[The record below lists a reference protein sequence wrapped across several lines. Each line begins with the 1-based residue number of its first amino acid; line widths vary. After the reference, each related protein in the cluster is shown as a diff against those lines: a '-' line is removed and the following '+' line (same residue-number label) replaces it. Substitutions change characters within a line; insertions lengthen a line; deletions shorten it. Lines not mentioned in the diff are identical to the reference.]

1 MLGVI
6 GVLTALALV
15 MYLAYRG
22 WGIIPASLLCS
33 LIVLITNGGAIWQ
46 GLAVNYGDGFK
57 YFAGTYFL
65 LFILG
70 SLFGKVMGDTGSA
83 SSISYKLIDWLGTK
97 RVILII
103 LLATAILTYGGVS
116 LFVVIFTVY
125 PIGLVLFQK
134 AGVPKR
140 ILCAAVVAGAGTFTM
155 TALPGTPQ
163 IQNIIPAQV
172 LGTTPMAAP
181 VIGVTASLFMFFL
194 CLLYLNREAR
204 IAAEKGE
211 TYGGN
216 AKDNTAALAASD
228 LSGLP
233 DWKVAFLPIVL
244 VIGIIV
250 ALKGKMDPL
259 ASVAVAMSV
268 ATLVCYLFNI
278 QKIKNPVQTLSEGLS
293 LGIMPLIN
301 TAAIV
306 GFGFVVQK
314 VPAFQS
320 FVQFA
325 LGLKFPP
332 IVSAVFATNIVA
344 GITGSSSGGL
354 SIFLKTMGPE
364 YLKLGVNP
372 EILHRI
378 SAIAS
383 GGLDTLPHCGGIIT
397 ILMVMG
403 LTHKQAYKGI
413 FVTSVLIPIIAVVLG
428 IIMAT
433 MGIV

>member
-1 MLGVI
+1 M
-6 GVLTALALV
+6 
-15 MYLAYRG
+15 
-22 WGIIPASLLCS
+22 
-33 LIVLITNGGAIWQ
+33 IVLLTNGGNIWK
-46 GLAVNYGDGFK
+46 GFATDYGDGFK

-70 SLFGKVMGDTGSA
+70 SLFGKVMSDTGSA
-83 SSISYKLIDWLGTK
+83 SAISYKLIDWLGTK

-116 LFVVIFTVY
+116 LFVVVFTVY

-134 AGVPKR
+134 AEIPKR

-163 IQNIIPAQV
+163 IQNIIPAQI

-181 VIGVTASLFMFFL
+181 VIGITASLLMFFL
-194 CLLYLNREAR
+194 CLLYLNREAK

-211 TYGGN
+211 PFTGGPN
-216 AKDNTAALAASD
+216 GKASALPSAD

-233 DWKVAFLPIVL
+233 DWKIAFLPLIL
-244 VIGIIV
+244 VIAIIV

-259 ASVAVAMSV
+259 ASVAVAMTV
-268 ATLVCYLFNI
+268 ATLVCYLLNMP
-278 QKIKNPVQTLSEGLS
+278 KIKNPVQTLTEGLS
-293 LGIMPLIN
+293 MGVMPLIN

-320 FVQFA
+320 FVKFA
-325 LGLKFPP
+325 LGLKFDPL
-332 IVSAVFATNIVA
+332 ISAVFATNIVA

-403 LTHKQAYKGI
+403 LTHKEAYKGI
-413 FVTSVLIPIIAVVLG
+413 FVTSVLIPIIAVIVG
-428 IIMAT
+428 VIMA
-433 MGIV
+433 MAGIV

>member
-1 MLGVI
+1 
-6 GVLTALALV
+6 
-15 MYLAYRG
+15 
-22 WGIIPASLLCS
+22 
-33 LIVLITNGGAIWQ
+33 LIVLLTNGGNIWK
-46 GLAVNYGDGFK
+46 GFATDYGDGFK

-70 SLFGKVMGDTGSA
+70 SLFGKVMSDTGSA
-83 SSISYKLIDWLGTK
+83 SAISYKLIDWLGTK

-116 LFVVIFTVY
+116 LFVVVFTVY

-134 AGVPKR
+134 AEIPKR

-163 IQNIIPAQV
+163 IQNIIPAQI

-181 VIGVTASLFMFFL
+181 VIGITASLLMFFL
-194 CLLYLNREAR
+194 CLLYLNREAK

-211 TYGGN
+211 PFTGGPN
-216 AKDNTAALAASD
+216 GKASALPSAD

-233 DWKVAFLPIVL
+233 DWKIAFLPLIL
-244 VIGIIV
+244 VIAIIV

-259 ASVAVAMSV
+259 ASVAVAMTV
-268 ATLVCYLFNI
+268 ATLVCYLLNMP
-278 QKIKNPVQTLSEGLS
+278 KIKNPVQTLTEGLS
-293 LGIMPLIN
+293 MGVMPLIN

-320 FVQFA
+320 FVKFA
-325 LGLKFPP
+325 LGLKFDPL
-332 IVSAVFATNIVA
+332 ISAVFATNIVA

-403 LTHKQAYKGI
+403 LTHKEAYKGI
-413 FVTSVLIPIIAVVLG
+413 FVTSVLIPIIAVIVG
-428 IIMAT
+428 VIMA
-433 MGIV
+433 MAGIV

>member
-6 GVLTALALV
+6 GVLIALALV
-15 MYLAYRG
+15 MYLAYKG
-22 WGIIPASLLCS
+22 WGIIPASLICS
-33 LIVLITNGGAIWQ
+33 IIVLITNGGGLWN
-46 GLAVNYGDGFK
+46 GLATNYGDGFK

-97 RVILII
+97 RVILIM
-103 LLATAILTYGGVS
+103 LLATVVLTYGGVS

-125 PIGLVLFQK
+125 PIGMVLFKQ
-134 AGVPKR
+134 ANVPKR

-163 IQNIIPAQV
+163 IQNIIPAQI

-181 VIGVTASLFMFFL
+181 VLGIIASLVMFFL
-194 CLLYLNREAR
+194 CLFYLNREAR
-204 IAAEKGE
+204 LAAENNESYEFGVTGTGLE
-211 TYGGN
+211 
-216 AKDNTAALAASD
+216 LAAAD
-228 LSGLP
+228 RADLP
-233 DWKVAFLPIVL
+233 DWRIALLPIVL
-244 VIGIIV
+244 VIGLIV
-250 ALKGKMDPL
+250 VLKGKMDPL
-259 ASVAVAMSV
+259 ASVAVAMSI
-268 ATLVCYLFNI
+268 ATLVCYLSNMK
-278 QKIKNPVQTLSEGLS
+278 KITNPVKVLTEGIS
-293 LGIMPLIN
+293 IGIMPLIN
-301 TAAIV
+301 TSAIV

-320 FVQFA
+320 FVNFA
-325 LGLKFPP
+325 LGLSFDP
-332 IVSAVFATNIVA
+332 IISAVFATNIVA
-344 GITGSSSGGL
+344 GVTGSSSGGL

-364 YLKLGVNP
+364 YLNLGVNP
-372 EILHRI
+372 EVLHRI

-397 ILMVMG
+397 VLMVMG

-413 FVTSVLIPIIAVVLG
+413 FITSVLIPIVAVIVCVILAMIG
-428 IIMAT
+428 IK
-433 MGIV
+433 